1 MDDTAWVGW
10 VVDAQVDFMD
20 PDGRL
25 YVKDLEDPDD
35 VGSVQVVPELR
46 RAVAWMREKC
56 RVVVFTG
63 DWHGL
68 EDAEI
73 DPDNPDPGTGTYP
86 PHCMGRSPDPE
97 ERAGAEIIPEIRPVA
112 PLVLEIGATEQEA
125 RKLAAQA
132 VEEDR
137 PVFIHKNRFNV
148 FEGNEATEAFL
159 AGLGERLARPLEFWV
174 AGVSRD
180 VCVTEAVDG
189 LLRRDFAVT
198 ALSDATWGLGLEPE
212 AETLARWS
220 RGGRVITTAQLP
232 G

>member
-1 MDDTAWVGW
+1 MDETAWVGW

-25 YVKDLEDPDD
+25 YVKDLENPDD

-73 DPDNPDPGTGTYP
+73 DPDNPDPAAGTYP

-112 PLVLEIGATEQEA
+112 PLVLEIGATEEEA

-159 AGLGERLARPLEFWV
+159 AGLGKRLARPLEFWV

-189 LLRRDFAVT
+189 MRRRDFAVT

>member
-1 MDDTAWVGW
+1 MSDAAWIGW

-20 PDGRL
+20 PEGRL

-35 VGSVQVVPELR
+35 MGSVQIVPELKR
-46 RAVAWMREKC
+46 TVGWMREHC
-56 RVVVFTG
+56 RVVVYTG

-68 EDAEI
+68 DDAEI
-73 DPDNPDPGTGTYP
+73 DPDDPDPQQGTYP

-97 ERAGAEIIPEIRPVA
+97 ERAGARIIPELRPEN
-112 PLVLEIGATEQEA
+112 PLILEIGASADEA
-125 RKLAAQA
+125 RRLAARA
-132 VEEDR
+132 VDEER

-159 AGLGERLARPLEFWV
+159 EGLQERLGQPLEFWV

-189 LLRRDFAVT
+189 MQERGLAVT
-198 ALSDATWGLGLEPE
+198 VLSDATWGLGLEPE
-212 AETLARWS
+212 EETLARWR
-220 RGGRVITTAQLP
+220 RGGRVIRTAELP
-232 G
+232 S